1 MNILLGFAPY
11 TAFFLFMQAVSIDVG
26 LWAALIVA
34 VLIADR
40 NWRRS
45 GSLKVLEAGTVL
57 LFATL
62 VIFTAAEHWK
72 WTVMAVRLAVDAGLL
87 AIVIVSL
94 AIGRPF
100 TLQYARE
107 RVAQQYWHT
116 PFFLSINRRI
126 TWAWAGAFAALVTAH
141 AVAVFM
147 PVVPWWL
154 DIVVTIFELAA
165 VLRFSAWYPEY
176 ARKKAWF
183 RVVGSDDEP

>member
-1 MNILLGFAPY
+1 MHILLGLAPY
-11 TAFFLFMQAVSIDVG
+11 MAFFLFMQAVSIDAG

-34 VLIADR
+34 VLIAGR

-87 AIVIVSL
+87 TIVIVSL

-116 PFFLSINRRI
+116 PLFLSINRRI
-126 TWAWAGAFAALVTAH
+126 TFAWATALATLVAAH
-141 AVAVFM
+141 AAVIFV

-154 DIVVTIFELAA
+154 DN
-165 VLRFSAWYPEY
+165 R
-176 ARKKAWF
+176 
-183 RVVGSDDEP
+183 GSSTSG

>member
-11 TAFFLFMQAVSIDVG
+11 IAFFLVMQAVSIGAG

-34 VLIADR
+34 VLIVGR

-57 LFATL
+57 LFAIL
-62 VIFTAAEHWK
+62 VIFTAAGHWK

-107 RVAQQYWHT
+107 RVA
-116 PFFLSINRRI
+116 
-126 TWAWAGAFAALVTAH
+126 
-141 AVAVFM
+141 
-147 PVVPWWL
+147 
-154 DIVVTIFELAA
+154 E
-165 VLRFSAWYPEY
+165 
-176 ARKKAWF
+176 
-183 RVVGSDDEP
+183 